1 MNAFAAFTIF
11 LVFSNVGP
19 ASALTVNGTLNSTAA
34 SAISLKEAL
43 NLTANLSASPVSRV
57 VKLLK
62 YLSDQIEK
70 EGEYEEN
77 LYEKFIC
84 WGKDLIKKTDETMTE
99 NIRFVQTLESSTK
112 SLMSA
117 DVSITNE
124 KENNKKEVGRLRH
137 EIMEMEHER
146 NGAKAEF
153 DAASEQMTQAIA
165 AMEAAIAVLS
175 GTVSKFTGTA
185 AAFLGMK
192 VDSSV
197 YAEQSEALSNAV
209 TLAGRFLDEAD
220 ANFVRRV
227 LTAQVPVPKHDWNKL
242 NKKAAFKSSYKA
254 RSAKI
259 VAIFQKILEE
269 LKLNKQTATAAEA
282 AAAAEF
288 VTLNAAKRAELAA
301 AQKALEEASEEKA
314 AKLLLIT
321 KMTAKSGAIYK
332 ELKLDKALIDK
343 CKADMK
349 QKTDEWA
356 QRKVVRGDELKAI
369 AKTIEVLHNDDA
381 RDAFTTSYKSQGY
394 LFLQEHASVLRSS
407 SLAKAADELTRVA
420 KESGDKQLV
429 QLAASVKSLADGG
442 VRTAG
447 DLRVDLKPVITAIGD
462 LIAELKAEE
471 GKDLKKKE
479 DCEKDRAEIAGKAV
493 KHARDVDDD
502 SDAITQAVAA
512 LETYHADIVALEA
525 KISAT
530 TKELGEAADQREAE
544 KAAYEKDQAD
554 DLAAVGIVNEAKE
567 TLKKFY
573 DDVESGKYEALVQ
586 ANTQANTSVRYAP
599 PKVWTTPTAAY
610 TGRGEE
616 SNTILYMMHQ
626 IANDIEAE
634 MEMHTKDENDAITA
648 YDKYVED
655 ANSKKG
661 TLEAEVQAINGD
673 IATEDGKKETAE
685 SDRAA
690 SHLLMVSEK
699 NSMKELEPGCMYYT
713 KYFGLR
719 RQNRLIEIDGLEK
732 ARTFLLGGIFENKN
746 RALVVGDN

>member
-1 MNAFAAFTIF
+1 MNAFAAFTLF
-11 LVFSNVGP
+11 LAFSNVGP
-19 ASALTVNGTLNSTAA
+19 ASALTLNGTQNSTAA
-34 SAISLKEAL
+34 SAIGLKEAL

-62 YLSDQIEK
+62 YLSDEIEK
-70 EGEYEEN
+70 EGDYEED
-77 LYEKFIC
+77 LFEKFIC
-84 WGKDLIKKTDETMTE
+84 WGKDLIKKTDENMAE
-99 NIRFVQTLESSTK
+99 NVRLVKTLEASTK
-112 SLMSA
+112 SLQSA

-124 KENNKKEVGRLRH
+124 KENNKKEVGRLRF

-153 DAASEQMTQAIA
+153 DAAQEQMTQAIA

-175 GTVSKFTGTA
+175 GTVNKFTGTA

-197 YAEQSEALSNAV
+197 YAKQSEALSNAV

-227 LTAQVPVPKHDWNKL
+227 LTAQVPVPKHNWNKL
-242 NKKAAFKSSYKA
+242 NKKAVFKSSYKA

-269 LKLNKQTATAAEA
+269 LKANLATAISDEA
-282 AAAAEF
+282 TAAAEF
-288 VTLNAAKRAELAA
+288 VKLNAAKRAELEA

-321 KMTAKSGAIYK
+321 KMTTKTVAIQN
-332 ELKLDKALIDK
+332 ELKLDEALIK
-343 CKADMK
+343 KVEADMK

-356 QRKVVRGDELKAI
+356 QRKIVRADELKAI
-369 AKTIEVLHNDDA
+369 AKTVEVLHNDDA

-394 LFLQEHASVLRSS
+394 LFLQQRASALRSS
-407 SLAKAADELTRVA
+407 SVAKAADELTRLA
-420 KESGDKQLV
+420 RESGDKQLV
-429 QLAASVKSLADGG
+429 QLAASVKSLADGAQ
-442 VRTAG
+442 TAEG
-447 DLRVDLKPVITAIGD
+447 LRVDLNPVINAIGD
-462 LIAELKAEE
+462 LIAELKEE
-471 GKDLKKKE
+471 EVKDLAKKE
-479 DCEKDRAEIAGKAV
+479 DCEKDREEIAGNAV

-502 SDAITQAVAA
+502 NDAITQAVAA
-512 LETYHADIVALEA
+512 LETYKAAIVELDA
-525 KISAT
+525 KILQI
-530 TKELGEAADQREAE
+530 TKEMEKAEEQRAAE

-573 DDVESGKYEALVQ
+573 DDVEDGKYEALVQ
-586 ANTQANTSVRYAP
+586 ANTQANTSVHYAP

-610 TGRGEE
+610 TGRQEE

-626 IANDIEAE
+626 IANDITAE

-648 YDKYVED
+648 YDKYVEG
-655 ANSKKG
+655 ANSQKA
-661 TLEAEVQAINGD
+661 TLETDKQAIEAD
-673 IATEDGKKETAE
+673 VASEEGKKSTAE
-685 SDRAA
+685 SERTA
-690 SHLLMVSEK
+690 SHALMVSEK
-699 NSMKELEPGCMYYT
+699 ESIKELEPGCMYYT

-719 RQNRLIEIDGLEK
+719 RKNRLIEIDGLEK

-746 RALVVGDN
+746 RALTVGDN